1 MPERIVLLKM
11 GDYAFSLPFDH
22 VDEILGADRAMPR
35 NSVPEDVQTD
45 SEDEGLWVSSRGR
58 WLKVLDFLP
67 EIARTRNS
75 QILVI
80 TCGGSSRAF
89 QVEQVVGIET
99 VDPLRPF
106 PEVAKPF
113 CNLPFSGIRFLKDR
127 MVLELD
133 LSELIS
139 LDSGGAGGD

>member
-1 MPERIVLLKM
+1 MSERIVLLQM

-35 NSVPEDVQTD
+35 NSIPEEVETGG
-45 SEDEGLWVSSRGR
+45 EDEGLWVSSRGR
-58 WLKVLDFLP
+58 WLKVLEFLP
-67 EIARTRNS
+67 EISRTRNS

-80 TCGGSSRAF
+80 SCGGSSRAF

-113 CNLPFSGIRFLKDR
+113 CDLPFSGIRFLKDR
-127 MVLELD
+127 LVLELD
-133 LSELIS
+133 LSRLIS
-139 LDSGGAGGD
+139 LDSGGMGGD

>member
-1 MPERIVLLKM
+1 MSERIVLLKM

-35 NSVPEDVQTD
+35 DSVPQDVETE
-45 SEDEGLWVSSRGR
+45 SEEESLWVSSRGR
-58 WLKVLDFLP
+58 WLKVLEFLP
-67 EIARTRNS
+67 EIPRTRNS

-99 VDPLRPF
+99 VDPLRAF

-113 CNLPFSGIRFLKDR
+113 CGLAFSGIRFLKDHL
-127 MVLELD
+127 VLELD
-133 LSELIS
+133 LSRLIS
-139 LDSGGAGGD
+139 LDSGGMGGD